1 MHYLGLVRI
10 TFIRN
15 ISVTLF
21 NVGLK
26 IMAATWLLKNT
37 SSFFPL
43 VRFNTQECDD
53 PVSSSLNTHDLSVL
67 EGHWD
72 RNINWGGKVNKEVS
86 NIWRLFIAKRSKYL
100 PFVYII
106 AYSMYKGYLLKSCIF
121 ENWQRHNFSMC
132 FLSKFDL

>member
-53 PVSSSLNTHDLSVL
+53 PVSSSLNTHDLLVL
-67 EGHWD
+67 GGHWD
-72 RNINWGGKVNKEVS
+72 RNRGGKVNKELS
-86 NIWRLFIAKRSKYL
+86 NICRLFIPIRVSFYL
-100 PFVYII
+100 CVISNCIACIIGQPFQTD
-106 AYSMYKGYLLKSCIF
+106 LK
-121 ENWQRHNFSMC
+121 ERVE
-132 FLSKFDL
+132 LDSKFNYKLKLL